1 MMRGDGIQKPL
12 SANDLGLTGAHQ
24 AGILV
29 PKQPDILGFFPAL
42 DRSQLNPR
50 CSIRVVDERGEAWT
64 FVFIFYN
71 NALVANGTRNEYRLT
86 HMTRFL
92 RQQGAQPGDTLC
104 LSKLEGHVRARV
116 IRGSPQPADE
126 DVVIRHSG
134 KWRVVR
140 YSS

>member
-1 MMRGDGIQKPL
+1 MMHEQEIQKPL

-24 AGILV
+24 AGILL

-42 DRSQLNPR
+42 DRSELNPR
-50 CSIRVVDERGEAWT
+50 CSIRIVDERGELWS
-64 FVFIFYN
+64 FMFIFYN
-71 NALVANGTRNEYRLT
+71 NAVVANGTRNEYRLT

-92 RQQGAQPGDTLC
+92 RQQGAQPGDILC
-104 LSKLEGHVRARV
+104 LRKLEGRVRARIV
-116 IRGSPQPADE
+116 RGSLQPADE
-126 DVVIRHSG
+126 ELVIRHSG